1 MELQRYRQGGSRSPE
16 WALRPTP
23 LIRPPFDKLRVGH
36 LLPQGEKG
44 EAAATLPIPFQN
56 NSSHHPKE
64 RRNRFVHHA
73 MMAMMLEQSEEA
85 SDQELIGRA
94 GDGDKAAFGQLVER
108 HYDFVY
114 RVAYRWCG
122 RKADAEDIAQ
132 EVCARLGRTIRS
144 YRGGAAFT
152 TWLYAL
158 TLNAGRDMMRKSA
171 REAVKVQAFG
181 VHMLIGGEAVPEPDG
196 QAERLWAAVRE
207 LPDKQRDAVLLV
219 YGEGLSH
226 AAAADAMACAE
237 ATVSWH
243 IHEAKKRLKLLTRSA
258 GEV

>member
-1 MELQRYRQGGSRSPE
+1 MRGHTDACVAAQRP
-16 WALRPTP
+16 A
-23 LIRPPFDKLRVGH
+23 K
-36 LLPQGEKG
+36 
-44 EAAATLPIPFQN
+44 N
-56 NSSHHPKE
+56 NSSRHPKE
-64 RRNRFVHHA
+64 RRNQIVHHA
-73 MMAMMLEQSEEA
+73 MMAMMLEQIEEA

-94 GDGDKAAFGQLVER
+94 GDGDRAAFGQLVER

-132 EVCARLGRTIRS
+132 EVCARLGRSIRS

-158 TLNAGRDMMRKSA
+158 TLNAARDMMRKSA
-171 REAVKVQAFG
+171 RETVKVQAFG
-181 VHMLIGGEAVPEPDG
+181 VHMLIGGEAIPEPDT

-243 IHEAKKRLKLLTRSA
+243 IHEAKKRLKLLVRSA